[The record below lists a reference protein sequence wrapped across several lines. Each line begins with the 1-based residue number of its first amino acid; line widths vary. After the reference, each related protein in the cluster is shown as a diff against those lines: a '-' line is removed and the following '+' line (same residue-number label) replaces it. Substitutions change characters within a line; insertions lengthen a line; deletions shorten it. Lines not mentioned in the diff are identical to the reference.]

1 MEKAKYKLFISF
13 KGKSALH
20 LPQKSLKG
28 TNEGVIDKLHFTL
41 TPYKKKI
48 S

>member
-1 MEKAKYKLFISF
+1 MEKSKYKLFIGF

-20 LPQKSLKG
+20 LPPKSLKG
-28 TNEGVIDKLHFTL
+28 TNVGVKDKLHFTL
-41 TPYKKKI
+41 IPYKKKI